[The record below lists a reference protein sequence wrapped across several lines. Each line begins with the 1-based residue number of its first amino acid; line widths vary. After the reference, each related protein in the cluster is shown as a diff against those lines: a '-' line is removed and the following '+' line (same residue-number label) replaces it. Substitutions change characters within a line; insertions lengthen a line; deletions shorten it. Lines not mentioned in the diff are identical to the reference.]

1 MFTDSLISK
10 ADEFLTAQ
18 SAGLLAQQ
26 QRVAQSTYGVKSGS
40 LTESLSA
47 PARST
52 DMEVTLEYPM
62 HIRFLDMK
70 KGRGGKR
77 KKVYA
82 PIYNK
87 YVYGF
92 LKSGVWKWLNAH
104 IPEIMVKAIQENIKK
119 IEQ

>member
-1 MFTDSLISK
+1 MLTDELIRS
-10 ADEFLTAQ
+10 ADEFMTAQ
-18 SAGLLAQQ
+18 ATGLLAEQ
-26 QRVAQSTYGVKSGS
+26 QRVARSTYSVRTGT
-40 LTESLSA
+40 LAESLSA
-47 PARST
+47 ASVRST
-52 DMEVTLEYPM
+52 NMEVSIAYPL

-70 KGRGGKR
+70 RGRGGKK

-104 IPEIMVKAIQENIKK
+104 IPQIMVNAVEESFKSV
-119 IEQ
+119 